1 MTKVIDLNARNR
13 RVYLRGLETKAEGL
27 GDRLARITEVID
39 GVAWAL
45 DSAASSLRKDEA
57 GYRTSNAANPDGGAN
72 YVDGELEKAIAD
84 AQALLDALEPARRV
98 AHALASADHQA
109 ALDGAACA

>member
-1 MTKVIDLNARNR
+1 MTKIISLNKHSRK
-13 RVYLRGLETKAEGL
+13 VYLRGLEAKAEGL
-27 GDRLARITEVID
+27 GDRLARITEGIE

-45 DSAASSLRKDEA
+45 DSAASSVRKDDA
-57 GYRTSNAANPDGGAN
+57 GYRTSNAANLDGGES
-72 YVDGELEKAIAD
+72 YTDGELEKAIAD

-98 AHALASADHQA
+98 ALALASADHQA